1 MKYQKIALR
10 IPNKNGL
17 ALATELYKPEQEGKF
32 PIVFIFHGFTGY
44 KEGADLVDLSARLAK
59 RGIVTV
65 RFTASGFGDSEGSLE
80 HDYLFS
86 NYRSDAE
93 RVYAYVSGFSYVDMS
108 RVGVH
113 GHSMGGKLAVLFGN
127 DHAGVKALSIVSAP
141 VNFFGTQY
149 GDMEEAWKKQGYFEK
164 VSSRDGK
171 TIRIPYA
178 YRIDADA
185 VKHDVLAAAKRLVV
199 PHALVLAGQRD
210 TEVPWQETKKI
221 FQALGC
227 SKEFVLM
234 DKLSHKYANDPEMMP
249 KVNQRISDFFVTH
262 LT

>member
-17 ALATELYKPEQEGKF
+17 ALATELYKPEQGGRL
-32 PIVFIFHGFTGY
+32 PVVFVFHGFTGY
-44 KEGADLVDLSARLAK
+44 KESADLVDLSARLAE

-86 NYRSDAE
+86 NYRSDAGCI
-93 RVYAYVSGFSYVDMS
+93 YAYVSGLSYVDMS

-127 DHAGVKALSIVSAP
+127 DHIGIKALSVVSAP
-141 VNFFGTQY
+141 VNFSGTQY

-164 VSSRDGK
+164 VSGRDGK

-185 VKHDVLAAAKRLVV
+185 VKHDILAAAKRLVV
-199 PHALVLAGQRD
+199 QHALVIAGQRD

-221 FQALGC
+221 FHALGC
-227 SKEFVLM
+227 PKEFVLM
-234 DKLSHKYANDPEMMP
+234 DELSHKYANNPEMLL
-249 KVNQRISDFFVTH
+249 KVNQRISDVFVAYFT
-262 LT
+262 